1 MSKKNIFFKNKN
13 NSYIIFV
20 TLIIFIIFFSF
31 TFFKN
36 TNTDLFIISSFNDN
50 YFIIPENKGGK
61 KILNINKKSLHMN
74 EILDSNNINKNI
86 SNMKFSIQFFSSP
99 DYKTIE
105 SFLGDLINQ
114 DENIYSSDDFYIVTL
129 TTEISKDYLLLFK
142 NFNTREKALDFC
154 NDFLTKLDNCLI
166 VNLNNL

>member
-1 MSKKNIFFKNKN
+1 MSKKNIFFKNKKN
-13 NSYIIFV
+13 PYIIFV
-20 TLIIFIIFFSF
+20 IFIIFIIFFSF
-31 TFFKN
+31 TYVKN

-74 EILDSNNINKNI
+74 EILDSNNINEDI

-105 SFLGDLINQ
+105 SFLVNLINQ

>member
-20 TLIIFIIFFSF
+20 TFIIFIIFFSF

-74 EILDSNNINKNI
+74 EILDSNNINEDI

>member
-20 TLIIFIIFFSF
+20 TFIIFIIFFSF

-74 EILDSNNINKNI
+74 EILDSNNINEDI

-105 SFLGDLINQ
+105 SFLVNLINQ

>member
-13 NSYIIFV
+13 NSYIIFF
-20 TLIIFIIFFSF
+20 TFIIFIIFFSF

-74 EILDSNNINKNI
+74 EILDSNNINEDI

>member
-1 MSKKNIFFKNKN
+1 MSKKNIFFKNKK

-20 TLIIFIIFFSF
+20 IFIIFIIFFSF
-31 TFFKN
+31 TYVKN

-74 EILDSNNINKNI
+74 EILDSNNINEDI

-105 SFLGDLINQ
+105 SFLVNLINQ

>member
-1 MSKKNIFFKNKN
+1 MSKKNIFFKNKK

-20 TLIIFIIFFSF
+20 IFIIFIIFFSF

-74 EILDSNNINKNI
+74 ENLDSKNINEDI

-105 SFLGDLINQ
+105 SFLVNLIN
-114 DENIYSSDDFYIVTL
+114 L
-129 TTEISKDYLLLFK
+129 TELSLYLK
-142 NFNTREKALDFC
+142 NNG
-154 NDFLTKLDNCLI
+154 I
-166 VNLNNL
+166 

>member
-20 TLIIFIIFFSF
+20 TFIIFIIFFSF

-74 EILDSNNINKNI
+74 ENLDSKNINEDL

-129 TTEISKDYLLLFK
+129 NTEISKDYLLLFK
-142 NFNTREKALDFC
+142 NFNTREKALIFAMI
-154 NDFLTKLDNCLI
+154 F
-166 VNLNNL
+166 

>member
-13 NSYIIFV
+13 NSYIIFF
-20 TLIIFIIFFSF
+20 TFIIFIIFFSF
-31 TFFKN
+31 TYVKN

-74 EILDSNNINKNI
+74 ENLDSKNINEDI

>member
-1 MSKKNIFFKNKN
+1 MSKKNIFFKNKK

-20 TLIIFIIFFSF
+20 IFIIFIIFFSF
-31 TFFKN
+31 TYVKN
-36 TNTDLFIISSFNDN
+36 TNTDLFIIPPFNETF
-50 YFIIPENKGGK
+50 FIIPENKGGK

-74 EILDSNNINKNI
+74 ENLDSKNINEDI

>member
-13 NSYIIFV
+13 NSYIIFF
-20 TLIIFIIFFSF
+20 TFIIFIIFFSF

-74 EILDSNNINKNI
+74 EILDSNNINEDI

-105 SFLGDLINQ
+105 SFLGNLINQ